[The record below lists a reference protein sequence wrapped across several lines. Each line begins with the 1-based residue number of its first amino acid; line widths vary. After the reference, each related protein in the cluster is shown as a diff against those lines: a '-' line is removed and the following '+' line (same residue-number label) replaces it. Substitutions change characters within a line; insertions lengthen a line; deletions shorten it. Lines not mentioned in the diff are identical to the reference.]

1 MWRASSTR
9 FAGAVHDRLRRQAAS
24 SDFLEPG
31 MDMISKPFNLDAL
44 AKRVSD
50 MLMERDQR

>member
-1 MWRASSTR
+1 MTGYA
-9 FAGAVHDRLRRQAAS
+9 RQAAS